1 LARATLYARSV
12 HGLRDDGRA
21 MASAKSFLGGAGVTA
36 VFGIRVAR
44 SLHARWRTMG
54 PDERQRLAPLAAD
67 AKERALELRG
77 VADRDSAERE
87 LATANETLAAAI
99 VDSAQA
105 NPEVSESDLAE
116 LRDDLRRELDR
127 LATAE
132 ISASRRAGQ

>member
-1 LARATLYARSV
+1 MPT
-12 HGLRDDGRA
+12 
-21 MASAKSFLGGAGVTA
+21 AKTFLGGAGVTA

-54 PDERQRLAPLAAD
+54 PDERRRLAPLASE

-77 VADRDSAERE
+77 VADRRTAERE

-99 VDSAQA
+99 VESAEA
-105 NPEVSESDLAE
+105 DPEVSESDLAE

-127 LATAE
+127 LETAE
-132 ISASRRAGQ
+132 ISASRRAGH